1 MFLAL
6 TFFIHNLELD
16 AWAVRLNAPAQ
27 NHRIPT
33 RRERS
38 RSQNQSVTSDNFR
51 KDLENHKIVL
61 VLVFVASLFTVI
73 VFVAVFLV
81 RPCSLHSYQ
90 LSQCNEDITV
100 TV

>member
-61 VLVFVASLFTVI
+61 VLLFVASLFIVF
-73 VFVAVFLV
+73 VFVAVFWSGHVLLTLINCPNV
-81 RPCSLHSYQ
+81 TKT
-90 LSQCNEDITV
+90 SQ
-100 TV
+100 